1 MLYYNAKRGIL
12 PNSPNDYYREHMQEL
27 INTQWDNTTMLQNIK
42 EEYPFA
48 SFAFRD
54 IQVRMIH
61 ALDKSTRT
69 KQGDDF
75 RELIFQDIDYNVN
88 LGAYYKFSNAYWLT
102 INLDELNRTTK
113 NIIVRRCN
121 NFLKW
126 KDELGIIH
134 EYPCVL
140 EYDATAA
147 SPRVDNNIITPNN
160 RVRVIVQANINTL
173 SLNVNKR
180 FIFGDR
186 PFKIIGYNNY
196 MIDTIG
202 GNQQIIYIQTQLD
215 EISPYDDFV
224 NNIAYNT
231 NTDTT
236 SEEPIEP
243 KNGIILEPMFDF
255 VKQHYTMN
263 FEANLYIDDV
273 KQPDEII
280 ATVSGAPDWTYNF
293 ESLGNNMFSI
303 MCKQPAQIPLE
314 VTFTNGTIS
323 NSFLIDLKSMF

>member
-1 MLYYNAKRGIL
+1 MLYYNAKRQTL
-12 PNSPNDYYREHMQEL
+12 PNSPNDYYREQMQEL

-54 IQVRMIH
+54 VQVRMIH

-121 NFLKW
+121 NILKW
-126 KDELGIIH
+126 KDELGLIH

-173 SLNVNKR
+173 SLSANKR

-196 MIDTIG
+196 MIDTING
-202 GNQQIIYIQTQLD
+202 CQQIMYIQTQLD

-231 NTDTT
+231 NTDKKPD
-236 SEEPIEP
+236 EPIEP
-243 KNGIILEPMFDF
+243 KNGIILEPIFDF
-255 VKQHYTMN
+255 VRQHYTME

-273 KQPDEII
+273 KQDDEIT
-280 ATVSGAPDWTYNF
+280 ATTSGSPDWTYEF
-293 ESLGNNMFSI
+293 KSLGDNKFSI
-303 MCKQPAQIPLE
+303 LCKQMAQIPLE
-314 VTFTNGTIS
+314 ITFTNSDIS
-323 NSFLIDLKSMF
+323 ESVLIDLKSMF